1 MGGVSLAGGAGGIAG
16 ATAGGLILILISNIV
31 VILGLPVQAQL
42 IIKGVIIVSASAL
55 FVRSQRRST

>member
-1 MGGVSLAGGAGGIAG
+1 
-16 ATAGGLILILISNIV
+16 LILILISNIV

-55 FVRSQRRST
+55 FVRSQQRAR